1 MGCRVSSKM
10 TIACYLRFVIKM
22 TIACCLRFVIKMTIA
37 CYLRFVIKIRGWS
50 VWVLVVVDVLRHL
63 PHLHYIVLGDRAD
76 DPGLSWV
83 PREVGDLGGVPAVDE
98 EQLGRSVF
106 CVLSVLLLPNLG
118 KVPHV
123 QAAICTGARQDGFVV
138 GRPLHLEDLV
148 LVRFK

>member
-1 MGCRVSSKM
+1 MLSEYFHRFSRIV
-10 TIACYLRFVIKM
+10 YLKYKWFP
-22 TIACCLRFVIKMTIA
+22 
-37 CYLRFVIKIRGWS
+37 
-50 VWVLVVVDVLRHL
+50 

-76 DPGLSWV
+76 DPGFSWV
-83 PREVGDLGGVPAVDE
+83 PREVRDLGGVTAVDE

-123 QAAICTGARQDGFVV
+123 QAAICPGARQDGLIV

-148 LVRFK
+148 LVRFPM